1 MSDYKME
8 IQQYLPA
15 DELRGNSA
23 FLVDQ
28 PDEPNKV
35 TEIPGVSRK
44 ATMALVAGFMA
55 ASADNAAAI
64 NGILAPVAAGI
75 NGDISAE
82 RTARQ
87 NAVAD
92 LQAQIDLGQ
101 GRGGALAAHDFGV
114 PSAELGQPDLIE
126 YACED
131 IWGAGGVFAFD
142 PDVPADSA
150 YIINGETHTAGEM
163 FNNVWVRNTNGN
175 ENHKWVLTNTPDTV
189 PAVYEWA
196 DVGQDV
202 VGDATPDFAG
212 VAKLYSDYAG
222 NNTDGSVTQAQIA
235 VMYGILVN
243 ALATK
248 FSNGGGNLTGPLIAA
263 QNPDNTAQA
272 RNITVSS
279 TLLTPGSSALATGEI
294 YICYE

>member
-1 MSDYKME
+1 ME

-15 DELRGNSA
+15 DELHGNDA

-44 ATMALVAGFMA
+44 TTMSLVAGFMA

-64 NGILAPVAAGI
+64 NGILGPVADGI
-75 NGDISAE
+75 NGDLAAE

-87 NAVAD
+87 DKDAD

-114 PSAELGQPDLIE
+114 PSAQLTQSDLIE

-142 PDVPADSA
+142 PDVSADST
-150 YIINGETHTAGEM
+150 YTINGVTHTAAEM

-189 PAVYEWA
+189 PAVYDWA

-202 VGDATPDFAG
+202 VGDATSDFAG
-212 VAKLYSDYAG
+212 VAKLYNDILSV
-222 NNTDGSVTQAQIA
+222 NTDGSVTQGAINA
-235 VMYGILVN
+235 MYASLNQTDAGKLN
-243 ALATK
+243 LA
-248 FSNGGGNLTGPLIAA
+248 GGGLAGKVTAMPGPDSTPQL
-263 QNPDNTAQA
+263 
-272 RNITVSS
+272 RNVSVGTS
-279 TLLTPGSSALATGEI
+279 PLTPGSSALATGEV